1 MQLPQ
6 ILIDK
11 RLKGKAAELLHA
23 YFEEE
28 TSTGFPRTGSR
39 FESWRGGGARVGSA
53 NVLTEEDILA
63 VSFLGV
69 RVRGTAAFG
78 LLHTHQET
86 ITRLLLEIPADLDL
100 VDLER
105 ENFNEVLGSGTSAA
119 SRLWGVFANDSGP
132 KWGIGATT
140 ASKLL
145 ARKRPRLIP
154 VYDSVIDR
162 VTGLGRTA
170 QTQWLDWHSALLD
183 TDLPEVLEEIRAL
196 SGIKEHISQLRVMD
210 VVLWMHG
217 MEQGLDPLEN
227 EDEAA

>member
-1 MQLPQ
+1 VQLPD
-6 ILIDK
+6 ILSDK
-11 RLKGKAAELLHA
+11 NLRGKAAELLQA

-39 FESWRGGGARVGSA
+39 FESWRGGGSRVGSA

-69 RVRGTAAFG
+69 RVKGAAAFG
-78 LLHTHQET
+78 LLHTHEKE
-86 ITRLLLEIPADLDL
+86 ITRLLLEIPSDLDL
-100 VDLER
+100 VDLKSADLDETI
-105 ENFNEVLGSGTSAA
+105 GSGTSAA
-119 SRLWGVFANDSGP
+119 SRLWSVFTNASGP
-132 KWGIGATT
+132 KWGIGSTT

-162 VTGLGRTA
+162 VTGLGGTA
-170 QTQWLDWHSALLD
+170 RNQWTDWHTALTQ
-183 TDLPEVLEEIRAL
+183 TDLPRHLEEIRAL
-196 SGIKEHISQLRVMD
+196 SGIKENISQLRVMD

-217 MEQGLDPLEN
+217 IKQGIEPLEN